1 MQNFDNYVEKQN
13 NAVLGWIPRV
23 NRQLRASASWFA
35 FGKTE
40 PFIIRGTGAKLRK
53 EGKLVNSIKP
63 STKQTLGEIDT
74 ISFSFERHGI
84 FVHKGVG
91 RGYKMNKGTGLVIRT
106 AKKREPNARV
116 KDRIA
121 VEWFNPV
128 IDLNAPRLADQI
140 AEINAN
146 AVLNASKLR
155 I

>member
-1 MQNFDNYVEKQN
+1 MSLSNEGVIKQN
-13 NAVLGWIPRV
+13 SIVRRWIPGV
-23 NRQLRASASWFA
+23 NRELRSSASWFR

-40 PFIIRGTGAKLRK
+40 SFITRGTGSKIRQ

-63 STKQTLGEIDT
+63 STKQTYGEIDT

-91 RGYKMNKGTGLVIRT
+91 RGWEMSGKLVTRT
-106 AKKREPNARV
+106 AKGKMKGGGRNV
-116 KDRIA
+116 

-128 IDLNAPRLADQI
+128 IERNAPVLADQI
-140 AEINAN
+140 AIVNADAVVN
-146 AVLNASKLR
+146 AAKLK

>member
-1 MQNFDNYVEKQN
+1 MSQQTDKTQEQN
-13 NAVLGWIPRV
+13 NAVLGWVPTV
-23 NRQLRASASWFA
+23 NRQLRASAAWFR

-40 PFIIRGTGAKLRK
+40 PFITRGTGAKLRQ

-63 STKQTLGEIDT
+63 STRQTMGEIDT

-91 RGYKMNKGTGLVIRT
+91 RGWEMSGKLVRRT
-106 AKKREPNARV
+106 AKGKMQNGGRN
-116 KDRIA
+116 A

-128 IDLNAPRLADQI
+128 IDKNAPALADKI
-140 AEINAN
+140 AEVNAN
-146 AVLNASKLR
+146 AVLNFSKLK

>member
-1 MQNFDNYVEKQN
+1 MSLTNEGVRDQ
-13 NAVLGWIPRV
+13 NAVVRRWIPGV
-23 NRQLRASASWFA
+23 NRQLRASASWFK

-40 PFIIRGTGAKLRK
+40 SFIIRGTGAKQRQ

-63 STKQTLGEIDT
+63 STKQTYGEIDT

-91 RGYKMNKGTGLVIRT
+91 RGWEMTGKLVNRT
-106 AKKREPNARV
+106 AKGKMKNGGRNS
-116 KDRIA
+116 

-128 IDLNAPRLADQI
+128 IDRNAPILADRIAEVNADAILNAT
-140 AEINAN
+140 
-146 AVLNASKLR
+146 KLR

>member
-1 MQNFDNYVEKQN
+1 MSIDNETVREQNQIVRR
-13 NAVLGWIPRV
+13 WIPGV
-23 NRQLRASASWFA
+23 QKQLRSSAAWFR

-40 PFIIRGTGAKLRK
+40 PFITRGTGAKQRT

-63 STKQTLGEIDT
+63 STKQSFGEIDT

-91 RGYKMNKGTGLVIRT
+91 RGWEMKGKFVTRT
-106 AKKREPNARV
+106 AKGKIQGGGRN
-116 KDRIA
+116 A

-128 IDLNAPRLADQI
+128 IDKNAPHLADQI
-140 AEINAN
+140 AVINAN
-146 AVLNASKLR
+146 AVVNAAKLK

>member
-1 MQNFDNYVEKQN
+1 MSLDNEGVRKQN
-13 NAVLGWIPRV
+13 SIVLRWIPGV
-23 NRQLRASASWFA
+23 NRELRSSASWFQ

-40 PFIIRGTGAKLRK
+40 PFIMRGTGAKRRQ

-63 STKQTLGEIDT
+63 STKQSYGEIDT

-91 RGYKMNKGTGLVIRT
+91 RGWEMNGKLVTRT
-106 AKKREPNARV
+106 AKGKMKNGGRNS
-116 KDRIA
+116 

-128 IDLNAPRLADQI
+128 IDKNAPVLANQI
-140 AEINAN
+140 AVINAD
-146 AVLNASKLR
+146 AVLNATKLK

>member
-1 MQNFDNYVEKQN
+1 MSLNIEGVREQ
-13 NAVLGWIPRV
+13 NAVVRRWIPGV
-23 NRQLRASASWFA
+23 NRELRSSASWFQ

-40 PFIIRGTGAKLRK
+40 PFIIRGTGAKQRQ

-63 STKQTLGEIDT
+63 STKQTYGEIDT

-91 RGYKMNKGTGLVIRT
+91 RGWEMKGKLVTRT
-106 AKKREPNARV
+106 AKGKMKNGGRNM
-116 KDRIA
+116 

-128 IDLNAPRLADQI
+128 IDRNAPELADQI
-140 AEINAN
+140 ALVNAD
-146 AVLNASKLR
+146 ALLNATKLR

>member
-1 MQNFDNYVEKQN
+1 MALTIQGVIEQN
-13 NAVLGWIPRV
+13 NIVNRWIPKV
-23 NRQLRASASWFA
+23 NRELRSSASWFQ

-40 PFIIRGTGAKLRK
+40 PFITRGTGTKQRQ

-63 STKQTLGEIDT
+63 STKQSYGEIDT

-91 RGYKMNKGTGLVIRT
+91 RGWEMNGKVVTRT
-106 AKKREPNARV
+106 AKGKMKNGGRN
-116 KDRIA
+116 A

-128 IDLNAPRLADQI
+128 IDRHAPDLANQI
-140 AEINAN
+140 AMVNAD
-146 AVLNASKLR
+146 AVLNATKLK

>member
-1 MQNFDNYVEKQN
+1 MSLTNEDVSKQN
-13 NAVLGWIPRV
+13 NVVRTWIPSV
-23 NRQLRASASWFA
+23 NRQLRASASWFR

-40 PFIIRGTGAKLRK
+40 PFITRGTGAKLRQ

-63 STKQTLGEIDT
+63 STRQTMGEIDT

-91 RGYKMNKGTGLVIRT
+91 RGWEMAGKLVRRT
-106 AKKREPNARV
+106 AKGPMKGGGRNT
-116 KDRIA
+116 

-128 IDLNAPRLADQI
+128 IEKNAPMLADNI
-140 AEINAN
+140 AQINAN
-146 AVLNASKLR
+146 AVLNFSKLK

>member
-1 MQNFDNYVEKQN
+1 MSLSIEGVREQ
-13 NAVLGWIPRV
+13 NAVVLRWIPGV
-23 NRQLRASASWFA
+23 NRELRSSASWFQ

-40 PFIIRGTGAKLRK
+40 PFIIRGTGSKQRQ

-63 STKQTLGEIDT
+63 STKQTYGEIDT

-91 RGYKMNKGTGLVIRT
+91 RGWEMKGKLVTRT
-106 AKKREPNARV
+106 AKGKMKNGGRNV
-116 KDRIA
+116 

-128 IDLNAPRLADQI
+128 IDRNAPELADQI
-140 AEINAN
+140 ALVNADV
-146 AVLNASKLR
+146 VLNATKLR

>member
-1 MQNFDNYVEKQN
+1 MALTNEAVREQN
-13 NAVLGWIPRV
+13 NVVRRWIPQV
-23 NRQLRASASWFA
+23 NRELRSSAAWFR

-40 PFIIRGTGAKLRK
+40 PFITRGTGSKQRQ

-63 STKQTLGEIDT
+63 STKQSFGEIDT

-91 RGYKMNKGTGLVIRT
+91 RGWKMNGKFVSRT
-106 AKKREPNARV
+106 ANGKMQNGGRNS
-116 KDRIA
+116 

-128 IDLNAPRLADQI
+128 IDRNAPVLADQI
-140 AEINAN
+140 AIVNAD
-146 AVLNASKLR
+146 ALLNATKLM

>member
-1 MQNFDNYVEKQN
+1 MSLSIEGVKEQ
-13 NAVLGWIPRV
+13 NAVVRRWIPGV
-23 NRQLRASASWFA
+23 NRELRSSAAWFR

-40 PFIIRGTGAKLRK
+40 PFITRGTGSKQRT

-63 STKQTLGEIDT
+63 STKQHYGEIDT

-91 RGYKMNKGTGLVIRT
+91 RGWEMTGKLVRRT
-106 AKKREPNARV
+106 AKGKMQNGGRNV
-116 KDRIA
+116 

-128 IDLNAPRLADQI
+128 IDRNAPELADQI
-140 AEINAN
+140 ALVNAD
-146 AVLNASKLR
+146 AVLNATKLR

>member
-1 MQNFDNYVEKQN
+1 MSLTIESVKEQNAIVHR
-13 NAVLGWIPRV
+13 WIPGV
-23 NRQLRASASWFA
+23 NRQLRSSVAWFQ

-40 PFIIRGTGAKLRK
+40 PFITRGTGTKQRQ

-63 STKQTLGEIDT
+63 STKQTFGEIDT

-91 RGYKMNKGTGLVIRT
+91 RGWEMSGKVVTRT
-106 AKKREPNARV
+106 AKRKMKSGGRNS
-116 KDRIA
+116 

-128 IDLNAPRLADQI
+128 IDRNAPHLADQI
-140 AEINAN
+140 AIVNADAVVN
-146 AVLNASKLR
+146 AAKLK

>member
-1 MQNFDNYVEKQN
+1 MALTNEAVREQN
-13 NAVLGWIPRV
+13 NIVRRWIPQV
-23 NRQLRASASWFA
+23 NRELRSSAAWFR

-40 PFIIRGTGAKLRK
+40 PFITRGTGSKQRQ

-63 STKQTLGEIDT
+63 STKQSFGEIDT

-91 RGYKMNKGTGLVIRT
+91 RGWKMNGKFVSRT
-106 AKKREPNARV
+106 AQGKMQNGGRNS
-116 KDRIA
+116 

-128 IDLNAPRLADQI
+128 IDRNAPVLADQI
-140 AEINAN
+140 AVVNAD
-146 AVLNASKLR
+146 AVLNATKLM

>member
-1 MQNFDNYVEKQN
+1 MQNNDNYVEKQN
-13 NAVLGWIPRV
+13 NAVLGWIPGV
-23 NRQLRASASWFA
+23 NRQLRSSASWFI

-40 PFIIRGTGAKLRK
+40 PFITRGTGAKLRQ

-63 STKQTLGEIDT
+63 STKRTLGEIDT

-91 RGYKMNKGTGLVIRT
+91 RGWEMSGKLVRRT
-106 AKKREPNARV
+106 AKGPMKGGGRN
-116 KDRIA
+116 A

>member
-1 MQNFDNYVEKQN
+1 MSLSNEDVRKQN
-13 NAVLGWIPRV
+13 AVVRNWIPGV
-23 NRQLRASASWFA
+23 NRELRSSASWFK

-40 PFIIRGTGAKLRK
+40 PFIIRGTGTKQRQ

-63 STKQTLGEIDT
+63 STKQSFGEIDT

-91 RGYKMNKGTGLVIRT
+91 RGWEKRGPMVTRT
-106 AKKREPNARV
+106 AKGKMQNGGRN
-116 KDRIA
+116 I

-128 IDLNAPRLADQI
+128 IDRNAPHLADRI
-140 AEINAN
+140 AEVNAD
-146 AVLNASKLR
+146 AVLNDTRLM

>member
-1 MQNFDNYVEKQN
+1 MSLDNEGVRKQN
-13 NAVLGWIPRV
+13 AVVRNWIPGV
-23 NRQLRASASWFA
+23 NRELRSSASWFQ

-40 PFIIRGTGAKLRK
+40 PFITRGKGAKQRQ

-63 STKQTLGEIDT
+63 STKQSFGEIDT

-91 RGYKMNKGTGLVIRT
+91 RGWEKSGPVVVRT
-106 AKKREPNARV
+106 AKGKMTGGGRNV
-116 KDRIA
+116 

-128 IDLNAPRLADQI
+128 IDRNAPELADRI
-140 AEINAN
+140 AEVNAD
-146 AVLNASKLR
+146 AVLNATKLR

>member
-1 MQNFDNYVEKQN
+1 MSLTIEGVKEQ
-13 NAVLGWIPRV
+13 NAVVRRWIPGV
-23 NRQLRASASWFA
+23 NRQLRSSAAWFQ

-40 PFIIRGTGAKLRK
+40 PFITRGTGTRQRR

-63 STKQTLGEIDT
+63 STKQTFGEIDT

-91 RGYKMNKGTGLVIRT
+91 RGWEMSGKLVTRT
-106 AKKREPNARV
+106 AKGKMKGGGRNS
-116 KDRIA
+116 

-128 IDLNAPRLADQI
+128 IDRNAPLLADQI
-140 AEINAN
+140 AIVNADAVVN
-146 AVLNASKLR
+146 AAKLK

>member
-1 MQNFDNYVEKQN
+1 MSLDIQGVIKQN
-13 NAVLGWIPRV
+13 QIVYRWIPKV
-23 NRQLRASASWFA
+23 NRQLRSSASWFQ

-40 PFIIRGTGAKLRK
+40 NFIIRGTGSKQRM

-63 STKQTLGEIDT
+63 STKSHYGEVDT

-91 RGYKMNKGTGLVIRT
+91 RGWEMTGKLVTRT
-106 AKKREPNARV
+106 AKSKMKNGGRN
-116 KDRIA
+116 A

-128 IDLNAPRLADQI
+128 IDINAPILANQI
-140 AEINAN
+140 AEVNAD
-146 AVLNASKLR
+146 AVLNATKLK